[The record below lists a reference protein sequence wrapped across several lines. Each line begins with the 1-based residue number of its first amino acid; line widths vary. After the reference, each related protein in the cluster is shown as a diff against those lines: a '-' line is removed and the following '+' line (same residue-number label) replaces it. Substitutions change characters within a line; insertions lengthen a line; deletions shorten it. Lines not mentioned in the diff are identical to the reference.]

1 MIDLIVLALI
11 ALATYLAHR
20 RTRQFVGE
28 RLRFVDAVQRRFVPW
43 IAGVGT
49 TLAAWPLVALI
60 PGVGVGTAVLLGGAV
75 GLGVA
80 RGARDARESTGYEL
94 RPVSGRY

>member
-1 MIDLIVLALI
+1 MIDLMILALI
-11 ALATYLAHR
+11 ALTTYLAHR

-28 RLRFVDAVQRRFVPW
+28 RLRFVDAVQRRIAPW
-43 IAGVGT
+43 LAGAGT
-49 TLAAWPLVALI
+49 TLVALPLVAMI

-80 RGARDARESTGYEL
+80 RGAKDARQSTGYEL
-94 RPVSGRY
+94 RPISGQY